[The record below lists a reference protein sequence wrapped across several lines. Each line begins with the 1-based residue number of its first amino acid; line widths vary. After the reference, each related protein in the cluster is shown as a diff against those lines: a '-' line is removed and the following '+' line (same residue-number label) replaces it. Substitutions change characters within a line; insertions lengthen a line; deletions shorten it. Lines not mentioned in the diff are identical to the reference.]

1 MKAKC
6 SSCNTYWN
14 VSIYAQFP
22 KGGYLCPRCRQERKK
37 KEISRMQREEIRMG
51 TKKGAV
57 PSPNGKQHTKK
68 KTRSYY
74 ITLEK
79 EIQECSK

>member
-1 MKAKC
+1 
-6 SSCNTYWN
+6 
-14 VSIYAQFP
+14 
-22 KGGYLCPRCRQERKK
+22 
-37 KEISRMQREEIRMG
+37 MQREEIRMG

-74 ITLEK
+74 ITLGK
-79 EIQECSK
+79 EIQEWTNFDFNHEQIMLLVERLQKRR